1 MQFSCE
7 MKVEEIV
14 DFFFFVFHEWV
25 FFLLSKFDDNVDLFI
40 YIYIY
45 IYIYICN
52 SDKII
57 LV

>member
-14 DFFFFVFHEWV
+14 DFFFVFLEWV

-40 YIYIY
+40 YIYAIQ
-45 IYIYICN
+45 I
-52 SDKII
+52 K
-57 LV
+57 

>member
-40 YIYIY
+40 YIYAIQ
-45 IYIYICN
+45 I
-52 SDKII
+52 K
-57 LV
+57 